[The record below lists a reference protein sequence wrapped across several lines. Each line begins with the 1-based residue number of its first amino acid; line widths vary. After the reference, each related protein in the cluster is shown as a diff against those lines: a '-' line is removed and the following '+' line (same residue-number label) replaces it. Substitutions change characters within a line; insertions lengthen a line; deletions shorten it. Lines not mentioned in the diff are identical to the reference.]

1 MNASTVH
8 AGCPFERGCAVN
20 VVCEVCVYAWWS
32 HPDGVS
38 DFQHVSP
45 PHLTEV
51 TSLYRKRSSHIVLQ
65 CRQIAYNNR

>member
-1 MNASTVH
+1 MKQSYECH
-8 AGCPFERGCAVN
+8 AECPFKGRYSVN
-20 VVCEVCVYAWWS
+20 LVCEVCVYSWWS

-51 TSLYRKRSSHIVLQ
+51 TSLVSQAQQSHCASMQTDCL
-65 CRQIAYNNR
+65 